1 MLTKFN
7 IENLF
12 GKQVN
17 KLSAGQKQLIE
28 ICAAL
33 LQDTPIIYFDEPTS
47 VLDLKNAEIVLSLIK
62 QVSKDK
68 TIIFK
73 S

>member
-12 GKQVN
+12 GNQVN
-17 KLSAGQKQLIE
+17 ELSAGQKQLIE
-28 ICAAL
+28 ICTAL

-62 QVSKDK
+62 QASKDK